1 MRSTGEKG
9 LTLVELLVSITIMVI
24 IAAAAMPLL
33 SASLNAHSEGIA
45 RAELYQEGL
54 MLMER
59 MTSGVRKTTIL
70 QIPNN
75 HTPTRNM
82 LVFSK
87 LVNDDNDFYFGDPLF
102 PRVDEDTGES
112 FTWWGNGTPGVDDNG
127 DGTIDNGA
135 TWKDND
141 EDGLN
146 NEDDIDG
153 IDNDGDGNIDEDP
166 TADWDDNAV
175 SGIEGIDDDGDG
187 QVDEEGSPDEDED
200 GSNNEEQ
207 IQFLLYTFDSATNT
221 LREIEPNNFSGLS
234 PPVYSK
240 IMSTHVT
247 GFTTTYYPSDATKDP
262 MISIALTLTGD
273 DGKSIQF
280 FEYVYPENILQKD
293 GKRVR

>member
-1 MRSTGEKG
+1 MKSTCEKG

-33 SASLNAHSEGIA
+33 SASLNAHSGGIA

-54 MLMER
+54 MLMEK

-75 HTPTRNM
+75 HNPTRNM
-82 LVFSK
+82 LAFSK

-102 PRVDEDTGES
+102 PRVDEDTSES

-135 TWKDND
+135 TWKDDD
-141 EDGLN
+141 EDGLI

-166 TADWDDNAV
+166 TSDWDKNAV
-175 SGIEGIDDDGDG
+175 SGIEGIDDDGNG
-187 QVDEEGSPDEDED
+187 LVDDEGSTDDDED
-200 GSNNEEQ
+200 GSNNEE
-207 IQFLLYTFDSATNT
+207 L
-221 LREIEPNNFSGLS
+221 
-234 PPVYSK
+234 
-240 IMSTHVT
+240 
-247 GFTTTYYPSDATKDP
+247 PS
-262 MISIALTLTGD
+262 I
-273 DGKSIQF
+273 
-280 FEYVYPENILQKD
+280 
-293 GKRVR
+293 VRPTR